1 MKSVTIYRDAETGK
15 LGYRVREGQK
25 TVQQELSEYTDIRKL
40 RRHLR
45 RTIGKSLIMEGLGR

>member
-15 LGYRVREGQK
+15 LGYRVRDGQK
-25 TVQQELSEYTDIRKL
+25 IVQQELSAHTDIRKL

-45 RTIGKSLIMEGLGR
+45 RTIGKSIVMTGLGI